1 MPAESTR
8 IPLGSILIF
17 FMVAVDEVPVSVNTL
32 YMSFSTVLYFPTV
45 TFTQFYFVSS
55 SPARV
60 CGRLRV

>member
-45 TFTQFYFVSS
+45 TFTQFDFVSS